1 MSMPCAAHAIV
12 GDVRV
17 HDLLRLRDPGAL
29 RWDGAAPAWVRDA
42 LGAAPWV
49 VVRRAAARG
58 AWLAVGVRGS
68 ARAQRAAAWLDAA
81 GVLCL
86 REPPALRARA
96 GLLAPARAQL
106 PVFAALRSLER
117 AWREH
122 GPMHWG
128 PGGSVG
134 FELASGVATAG
145 PHSDLDVVVR
155 CERAPSTARARA
167 WLRALPHDA
176 PARIDVLLEWP
187 AGGAALAEFAAGGP
201 YLLRTRLGAR
211 LRRAGTRPV
220 GVGSVAEEA
229 A

>member
-1 MSMPCAAHAIV
+1 MSMPCAAHAIA
-12 GDVRV
+12 GAVRV
-17 HDLLRLRDPGAL
+17 HDLLRLRDPDAL
-29 RWDGAAPAWVRDA
+29 RWDGAAPAWAPDA
-42 LGAAPWV
+42 LAAAPWV

-68 ARAQRAAAWLDAA
+68 ARAQRAAAWLDPA
-81 GVLCL
+81 GVLSL

-106 PVFAALRSLER
+106 PVFGALRSLEQ

-145 PHSDLDVVVR
+145 PLSDLDVVVR
-155 CERAPSTARARA
+155 CEHAPSTACARA
-167 WLRALPHDA
+167 WLRALPRHA

-211 LRRAGTRPV
+211 LRRAGVRPAQA
-220 GVGSVAEEA
+220 GSVAEA